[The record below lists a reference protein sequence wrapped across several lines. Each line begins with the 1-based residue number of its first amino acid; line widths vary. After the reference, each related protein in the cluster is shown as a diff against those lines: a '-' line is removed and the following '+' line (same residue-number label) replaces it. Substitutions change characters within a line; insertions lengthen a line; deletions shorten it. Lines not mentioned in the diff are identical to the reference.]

1 MFSSPSDIVQKFVEI
16 QIILHIKIVW
26 KTCKYLYFKML
37 TPNIITMLKM
47 F

>member
-26 KTCKYLYFKML
+26 KTCKYLYLKML
-37 TPNIITMLKM
+37 TQNIITMLKM